1 MTSNMKIVYAPKTMS
16 EKGWELLRARA
27 DVRTVAFENM
37 IKPADFRMAM
47 ADTGAHAAI
56 LGVTPFGSE
65 ELAAARTTQVVAR
78 IGVGYDAIDVPALSK
93 AKVPL
98 MIAGTANSASVAE
111 CAMFMMISLAKRW
124 NDLDKAV
131 KENRWND
138 RWVYL
143 PQDLL
148 EKQLLIVGF
157 GRIGT
162 RTAKRAL
169 AMDMQVSVY
178 DPYVAADAI
187 KAAGCTPVTDLDA
200 ALAKADFVTLHCPK
214 TPETVGLINAAR
226 LARMKPSAFL
236 VNTARGGIVDEP
248 ALHAALTGGKLA
260 GAGLDVFA
268 KEPPEPDNP
277 LLKLPNVLTAPHMAG
292 VTREAMDRMAVAAVK
307 NVLSV
312 FDGAP
317 IAENVVN
324 KDVLAK

>member
-16 EKGWELLRARA
+16 ESGWALLRARA
-27 DVRTVAFENM
+27 DVRTVGFENM
-37 IKPADFRMAM
+37 VKSADFRMAM

-56 LGVTPFGSE
+56 LGVTPFGQE
-65 ELAAARTTQVVAR
+65 ELAAARTMQVVAR
-78 IGVGYDAIDVPALSK
+78 IGVGYDAINVPALSK
-93 AKVPL
+93 ARVPL

-111 CAMFMMISLAKRW
+111 CAIFMMISLAKRW

-131 KENRWND
+131 KESRWND
-138 RWVYL
+138 RWVFV

-169 AMDMQVSVY
+169 AMEMKVAVY
-178 DPYVAADAI
+178 DPYVPADTI

-200 ALAKADFVTLHCPK
+200 ALAQADYVTLHCPK

-226 LARMKPSAFL
+226 LARMKPTAFL
-236 VNTARGGIVDEP
+236 VNTARGGIVDE
-248 ALHAALTGGKLA
+248 ATLHAALVGKKLA
-260 GAGLDVFA
+260 GAGLDVFD

-277 LLKLPNVLTAPHMAG
+277 LFKLPNVLCAPHMAG

-317 IAENVVN
+317 NAENVVN
-324 KDVLAK
+324 KDVLA

>member
-16 EKGWELLRARA
+16 ETGWALLRARP
-27 DVRTVAFENM
+27 DVRTVGFENM
-37 IKPADFRMAM
+37 VSSADFRA
-47 ADTGAHAAI
+47 ALSDTGAHAAI
-56 LGVTPFGSE
+56 LGATPFGGP
-65 ELAAARTTQVVAR
+65 ELEAGRTVQVVAR
-78 IGVGYDAIDVPALSK
+78 IGVGYDAVDVPALSR
-93 AKVPL
+93 ARVPL
-98 MIAGTANSASVAE
+98 MTAGTANSASVAE

-124 NDLDKAV
+124 NELDQAV
-131 KENRWND
+131 KGNRWND
-138 RWVYL
+138 RWVFL

-169 AMDMQVSVY
+169 AMDMKVAVY
-178 DPYVAADAI
+178 DPYVKAQAI
-187 KAAGCTPVTDLDA
+187 TAAGCTPITDLDA
-200 ALAKADFVTLHCPK
+200 GLAAADYVTLHCPK

-226 LARMKPSAFL
+226 LARMKPTAFL
-236 VNTARGGIVDEP
+236 VNTARGGIVDET
-248 ALHAALTGGKLA
+248 ALYAALTSKKLA
-260 GAGLDVFA
+260 GAGLDVFD

-277 LLKLPNVLTAPHMAG
+277 LFKLPNVLCAPHMAG

-317 IAENVVN
+317 IAENVIN
-324 KDVLAK
+324 KDVLG

>member
-16 EKGWELLRARA
+16 EKGWALLKARP
-27 DVRTVAFENM
+27 DVQTVGFDNM
-37 IKPADFRMAM
+37 MKSADFRMAL

-56 LGVTPFGSE
+56 LGVTPYGVE
-65 ELAAARTTQVVAR
+65 ELAAARHTQVVAR

-124 NDLDKAV
+124 NELDQAV
-131 KENRWND
+131 KADRWND
-138 RWVYL
+138 RWVFL

-169 AMDMQVSVY
+169 AMEMKVAVY
-178 DPYVAADAI
+178 DPYVAPAAI
-187 KAAGCTPVTDLDA
+187 TAAGCTPVTDLDG
-200 ALAKADFVTLHCPK
+200 ALAEADFVTLHCPK
-214 TPETVGLINAAR
+214 TPETVGLLNAAR
-226 LARMKPSAFL
+226 LARMKPTAFL
-236 VNTARGGIVDEP
+236 VNTARGGIVDET
-248 ALHAALTGGKLA
+248 ALYAALTSKKLA

-277 LLKLPNVLTAPHMAG
+277 LLKLPNVLCAPHMAG
-292 VTREAMDRMAVAAVK
+292 VTREAMDRMAIAAVR

-324 KDVLAK
+324 KDVLG